1 MAVGALSAACMPAVL
16 APAGSTPTP
25 TIATIAPAQPRRGG
39 SLIVGL
45 SSALVNTAPYP
56 GSQFILSLALFD
68 PLVSIGADKQP
79 IPWLAESWRL
89 SDDGLT
95 LTLNLRSGVQ
105 LHSGRTFTAEDA
117 KWSID
122 YARDPKNQA
131 AAGGE
136 LRATEALVVDATTL
150 QLKMPNAMPHVFS
163 LLAGVMM
170 VDQQTDPA
178 TRAIG
183 TGPFMLDSFRSGD
196 VVQLV
201 RNPHYWQADRP
212 RLDAVTIRTMPDTNS
227 AVVALESGA
236 AHLVQ
241 CAPSDVRRL
250 QAGNQTRAVVLSGSG
265 SYDFVINATS
275 PPFADMRVRQAI
287 DLALDR
293 QRFAQTLMYGLTEP
307 TYIIWMKQSPVWD
320 VSLETGEFNLD
331 KARQLL
337 SDAGYANG
345 FDTTIQSSSAYPELV
360 RFDEIAQADLAKI
373 GVKANIEQLEAN
385 QALALVTQAKFP
397 ALINHVYSYGDQ
409 DPAMLF
415 TAFVLRPDG
424 NASRFSS
431 DEYSMLVSRAREER
445 DWAQRVSLYRR
456 IAMLVKK
463 EAFLLPI
470 ANYVN
475 SWGVHANVQG
485 VVRLPLTGAPSLA
498 EVWLS

>member
-1 MAVGALSAACMPAVL
+1 
-16 APAGSTPTP
+16 
-25 TIATIAPAQPRRGG
+25 
-39 SLIVGL
+39 
-45 SSALVNTAPYP
+45 
-56 GSQFILSLALFD
+56 
-68 PLVSIGADKQP
+68 
-79 IPWLAESWRL
+79 
-89 SDDGLT
+89 
-95 LTLNLRSGVQ
+95 
-105 LHSGRTFTAEDA
+105 
-117 KWSID
+117 
-122 YARDPKNQA
+122 
-131 AAGGE
+131 
-136 LRATEALVVDATTL
+136 
-150 QLKMPNAMPHVFS
+150 
-163 LLAGVMM
+163 
-170 VDQQTDPA
+170 
-178 TRAIG
+178 
-183 TGPFMLDSFRSGD
+183 
-196 VVQLV
+196 
-201 RNPHYWQADRP
+201 
-212 RLDAVTIRTMPDTNS
+212 
-227 AVVALESGA
+227 
-236 AHLVQ
+236 
-241 CAPSDVRRL
+241 
-250 QAGNQTRAVVLSGSG
+250 
-265 SYDFVINATS
+265 
-275 PPFADMRVRQAI
+275 MRVRQAI
-287 DLALDR
+287 DLSLDR

-320 VSLETGEFNLD
+320 VSLDTGEFNLD

-360 RFDEIAQADLAKI
+360 RFDEIVQADLAKI
-373 GVKANIEQLEAN
+373 GVKADIEQLEAN
-385 QALALVTQAKFP
+385 QAIALVTQAKFP

-445 DWAQRVSLYRR
+445 DWAQRLSLYRR